1 MSEVLQDSIEIV
13 GGDDELLGE
22 FVSASP
28 ATLKFGVPVQ
38 RTFQVTNLGGKSWTI
53 PTLMIEVTGPSAAK
67 VSASLLTT
75 ALELGAGEQK
85 TVLVNVE
92 ANARMFKNDSATLRV
107 VGEATAA

>member
-28 ATLKFGVPVQ
+28 ATLKYGVPVQ
-38 RTFQVTNLGGKSWTI
+38 RTFQVTNMGAKSWSI
-53 PTLMIEVTGPSAAK
+53 PTLTVEVTGPNAAK
-67 VSASLLTT
+67 VTASLVTT
-75 ALELGAGEQK
+75 ALQLGPGEQK
-85 TVLVNVE
+85 TALVNVE
-92 ANARMFKNDSATLRV
+92 ANARMFKADSATLRV